1 MQMSIVPRASAGQSN
16 PLASQGFSLIES
28 AIILAVIGLIIGGIW
43 VASAAITEARKSTR
57 HVEQITQI
65 INNAYNLWRGQEIP
79 DPSSPGG
86 QSILPEMIAAGL
98 IPADAVMTASTAQN
112 PWGGT
117 LDVKLFSGSSK
128 LTIATRTLPY
138 TACVKVF
145 AGLANAYHT
154 KGNVSVITVVDDAQT
169 LAAIIYT
176 TPFTI
181 PTTSP
186 CFVGA
191 NSKIFIYIN
200 L

>member
-1 MQMSIVPRASAGQSN
+1 MIKLPRPLSAHSECTH
-16 PLASQGFSLIES
+16 AQGFSLIES

-43 VASAAITEARKSTR
+43 AASAAVTEARKSTR

-79 DPSSPGG
+79 DPSSSSG

-117 LDVKLFSGSSK
+117 LDVKLFLGTSK
-128 LTIATRTLPY
+128 LAIATRTLPY
-138 TACVKVF
+138 AACVKVF

-154 KGNVSVITVVDDAQT
+154 KGNVSVISVVDDAQT
-169 LAAIIYT
+169 LTALSYT

-186 CFVGA
+186 CFVGT